1 VLDDQK
7 GETHRDGFFEVIFT
21 VVTAQHTPDVENGG
35 VGRRPHVP
43 IGVDHIPHKNKIFP
57 HPQQSRIT
65 AVVMMIWTAPVSM
78 ATNPDDI
85 DSSDRP
91 RHPKKN
97 KTRSRFSVYFAKS
110 SATSKSTPRVD
121 VDEFGGGDPLH
132 VLIATALRRDSRR
145 SR

>member
-57 HPQQSRIT
+57 HPQQTRIT

-91 RHPKKN
+91 RPPKKT
-97 KTRSRFSVYFAKS
+97 KQGQGLVF
-110 SATSKSTPRVD
+110 
-121 VDEFGGGDPLH
+121 
-132 VLIATALRRDSRR
+132 I
-145 SR
+145 